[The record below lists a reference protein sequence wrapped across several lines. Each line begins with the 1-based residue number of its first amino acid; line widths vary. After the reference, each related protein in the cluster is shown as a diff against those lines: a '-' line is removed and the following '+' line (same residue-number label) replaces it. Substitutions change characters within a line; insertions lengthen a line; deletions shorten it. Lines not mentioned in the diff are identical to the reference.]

1 MAQLNMVEAITNA
14 LDEMLKEDEKT
25 LIFGEDVGLNGGV
38 FRATNG
44 LQQIHTD
51 SRVFDTPLA
60 ESAILGLAIGLAAEG
75 FRPIPEIQFFGFV
88 TEAIDSLTN
97 QMARMRFRTEGNITA
112 PITIRSP
119 FGGGVA
125 TPEIHSDSY
134 EGIVAQMPGIRV
146 VVPTN
151 AYDAKGLLVSSIRS
165 NDPVVFLE
173 HLKLYRGAKMEV
185 PEGLYEV
192 PLDKAAVTKEGTDV
206 TVIAYG
212 AMVIE
217 ALKAAEALVDEGISV
232 EVIDLRTVSHP
243 DYETIGASV
252 GKTGR
257 VVVVQEAQRQA
268 GISANVVSEINERF
282 FLDLLAPV
290 TRVSAPDTT
299 YPLPAAETIWLPNA
313 KDIMDAVKTVK
324 EGY

>member
-1 MAQLNMVEAITNA
+1 MANLNMVEAITNA
-14 LDEMLKEDEKT
+14 LDEILKEDSKT

-44 LQQIHTD
+44 LQQIHGD
-51 SRVFDTPLA
+51 DRVFDTPLA

-97 QMARMRFRTEGNITA
+97 QMARMRFRTEGNLTA
-112 PITIRSP
+112 PITLRSP
-119 FGGGVA
+119 YGGGVA

-134 EGIVAQMPGIRV
+134 EGMVAQMPGIRV
-146 VVPTN
+146 VIPSN
-151 AYDAKGLLVSSIRS
+151 AYDAKGLLVSSIRN

-192 PLDKAAVTKEGTDV
+192 PLDKAAVTREGDDV
-206 TVIAYG
+206 TVVTYG

-217 ALKAAEALVDEGISV
+217 AVKAAEMLEKEGISV
-232 EVIDLRTVSHP
+232 EVIDLRTISHP
-243 DYETIGASV
+243 DFETIGASIE
-252 GKTGR
+252 KTGR

-268 GISANVVSEINERF
+268 GVAGHVASEIAERF
-282 FLDLLAPV
+282 FLDLEAPV
-290 TRVSAPDTT
+290 TRVAAPDTT
-299 YPLPAAETIWLPNA
+299 YPLPAAEEIWLPNA
-313 KDIMDAVKTVK
+313 NDIAEKIREMQ
-324 EGY
+324 EGF